1 MHLSEIY
8 RPLTAMPFRR
18 TEEYIEVPP
27 CDALKPFIR
36 CFWGTESVL
45 SAPCK
50 SAASVVSPDTCM
62 DIIFHIDVL
71 TGAYKASFCG
81 IDERS
86 HMSGNVCSDTGTA
99 MFGIR
104 FYPWS
109 AVLFAAEDMSRCK
122 NGCFAADEY
131 FGGNIPR
138 LGERIVQ
145 CNTIY
150 ERARAAEM
158 ILMDML
164 TESRTDSALLN
175 GMYHIISTDGRAKI
189 ADICGYACVSERTLE
204 RLFLRGTGVSP
215 KTMSSLMRYQLL
227 WRDILSEHGGNM
239 LDLAEKYGY
248 TDQSHLLRDFKRRHL
263 MSPSQA
269 VKYARE
275 YK

>member
-8 RPLTAMPFRR
+8 RPLTAAPFRC
-18 TEEYIEVPP
+18 TEEYIEIEP
-27 CDALKPFIR
+27 CAALKPFIR
-36 CFWGTESVL
+36 CFWGTESFL
-45 SAPCK
+45 SVPREK
-50 SAASVVSPDTCM
+50 GASIVSPDTCM
-62 DIIFHIDVL
+62 DIIFHIDVI
-71 TGAYKASFCG
+71 TGRYTAAFCG

-86 HMSGNVCSDTGTA
+86 HLSGNVCSDTGTA

-109 AVLFAAEDMSRCK
+109 AVLFSDEDMSRCK
-122 NGCFAADEY
+122 NGCFAAEEY
-131 FGGNIPR
+131 FGGNILR
-138 LGERIVQ
+138 LGESIVQ
-145 CNTIY
+145 CNTIQ
-150 ERARAAEM
+150 ERARAAEI

-175 GMYHIISTDGRAKI
+175 GMYHIIRTDGRAKI
-189 ADICGYACVSERTLE
+189 SDICGYACVSERTLE

-227 WRDILSEHGGNM
+227 WRDILSAREENM
-239 LDLAEKYGY
+239 LDLTEKYGY
-248 TDQSHLLRDFKRRHL
+248 TDQSHLLKDFKRRHL

-269 VKYARE
+269 VKYAWE